1 MPCKKYMLVY
11 PHWSYSSSVR
21 LRWQSALPWRSR
33 HSPGF
38 SSYGGFSCV
47 SFHLFMQ
54 TCYAWHRLHDVPL
67 AVSQV
72 CMRNHIPMFKLM
84 FYLTNPPPLPFH
96 TNSYLYLYVEI
107 IHTHIIVYTSISMN
121 QYYKLKQKHKAIEL
135 TYMVLMKTYN
145 LLIFSLVQ

>member
-11 PHWSYSSSVR
+11 PRWSYSSSVI

-72 CMRNHIPMFKLM
+72 CMRNHIPMFKLTIQLLR
-84 FYLTNPPPLPFH
+84 FTSVFLFSIFTIIFILPFTPPPSFY
-96 TNSYLYLYVEI
+96 TNSYMYLYVEI
-107 IHTHIIVYTSISMN
+107 IHTHIFVYTSISMN
-121 QYYKLKQKHKAIEL
+121 Q
-135 TYMVLMKTYN
+135 
-145 LLIFSLVQ
+145 